1 MDNQEFTLVLRGP
14 ITDEVVESFY
24 EAGCD
29 DATIRASGA
38 LVFAD
43 FDREAPTMLEALTSA
58 IGQVRSIGLDARS
71 VEPSDFVTLSEIAE
85 RLGRTRESVRLL
97 ADGQRGSGDFP
108 PAVVRVE
115 DRSRL
120 YRWSQVSEWA
130 HLDTD
135 EIERALSIAVVNAR
149 LSLGLWDSARA
160 RELEKQVAESLSA

>member
-14 ITDEVVESFY
+14 ITDDIIESLY

-29 DATIRASGA
+29 DATIRTSGA
-38 LVFAD
+38 LIFAD

-58 IGQVRSIGLDARS
+58 IRQVSSIGLDVRS

-97 ADGQRGSGDFP
+97 AEGQRGGGDFP
-108 PAVVRVE
+108 PAAVRVE

-120 YRWSQVSEWA
+120 YRWSQISEWA
-130 HLDTD
+130 HLDAD

-160 RELEKQVAESLSA
+160 RALEKELAESMSA

>member
-1 MDNQEFTLVLRGP
+1 MDNQEFTLVVRGP
-14 ITDEVVESFY
+14 ITDQIVDSLH

-29 DATIRASGA
+29 DATIRTSGT

-43 FDREAPTMLEALTSA
+43 FDREAPTMLAALTSA
-58 IGQVRSIGLDARS
+58 IRQVQSIGLDVRS
-71 VEPSDFVTLSEIAE
+71 IEPSDFVTLSEIAE

-97 ADGQRGSGDFP
+97 AEGQRGSGDFP

-120 YRWSQVSEWA
+120 YRWSQISEWA
-130 HLDTD
+130 HLDSVA
-135 EIERALSIAVVNAR
+135 IEGALSIAVVNAR

-160 RELEKQVAESLSA
+160 RELEKEIAESMSA

>member
-14 ITDEVVESFY
+14 ITDEVLESLY
-24 EAGCD
+24 RAGCD
-29 DATIRASGA
+29 DATIRTNGA
-38 LVFAD
+38 LVFVD
-43 FDREAPTMLEALTSA
+43 FDRDALTMLEAVTSA
-58 IGQVRSIGLDARS
+58 IRQVRSIGLDVRS

-97 ADGQRGSGDFP
+97 AEGQRGSGDFP

-120 YRWSQVSEWA
+120 YRWSQISEWA
-130 HLDTD
+130 HLDAN
-135 EIERALSIAVVNAR
+135 EIERALSLAVVNAR

-160 RELEKQVAESLSA
+160 RELEREIAESMSA